1 LTFKER
7 AEKQVESPAPR
18 VEGSC
23 RNSGWWRG
31 KLKVENLKKKTFKPM
46 DSIPNAIAEKIA
58 ADSFEFSKH
67 AVDQMMQRRILVSEV
82 KEALAASEVLE
93 HYPNDKYG
101 PSCLVLAFSSKGKAL
116 HVVCTHPDREL
127 LKIITVYEPDPN
139 LWLEFRTRLADY

>member
-1 LTFKER
+1 
-7 AEKQVESPAPR
+7 
-18 VEGSC
+18 
-23 RNSGWWRG
+23 
-31 KLKVENLKKKTFKPM
+31 M

-101 PSCLVLAFSSKGKAL
+101 PSCLVLAFSSKGKSSSCCV
-116 HVVCTHPDREL
+116 HSS
-127 LKIITVYEPDPN
+127 
-139 LWLEFRTRLADY
+139 

>member
-1 LTFKER
+1 
-7 AEKQVESPAPR
+7 
-18 VEGSC
+18 
-23 RNSGWWRG
+23 
-31 KLKVENLKKKTFKPM
+31 M
-46 DSIPNAIAEKIA
+46 DSIPRAIAEKIA

-93 HYPNDKYG
+93 QYPNDKYG

-127 LKIITVYEPDPN
+127 RPKNYCGL
-139 LWLEFRTRLADY
+139 

>member
-1 LTFKER
+1 
-7 AEKQVESPAPR
+7 
-18 VEGSC
+18 
-23 RNSGWWRG
+23 
-31 KLKVENLKKKTFKPM
+31 M

-67 AVDQMMQRRILVSEV
+67 AADQMMQRRILVSDI
-82 KEALAASEVLE
+82 KEALAAPEVLE

-139 LWLEFRTRLADY
+139 LWLEFRTRLADF